1 MAQNVTIMGASYS
14 AVPAVTLPKTGG
26 GTARFDD
33 ATVTTATAS
42 DVASGKVFIAADG
55 TITTGTGS
63 GGGGSVTQD
72 ANGFIVLPDTG
83 GGGAVT
89 LKEGVIRPDAELVQS
104 WTYDKYIVE
113 DEGATLPSYSTTSAT
128 LKASASLDSV
138 SVNFTDY
145 DYMLVMRCLAIP
157 KYVPGTSHG
166 AGQEEYCLQPV
177 FVEMSYK
184 HSRDIVSL
192 DGSQSVSSYFVT
204 ATTTHPLY
212 AYWNSSTGFKTL
224 MGATSGASFTITSPA
239 VLASSITVNSPVLRV
254 VGNSSYFSATYYNA
268 LEDIRYQY
276 VIELWRAAKG
286 SLNLDGW
293 GVQQEHM
300 HMLGNII
307 DDNGKLD

>member
-1 MAQNVTIMGASYS
+1 MPNANVNKVQVVRGGQTETLIDLTGDTITASALAQGYTAHDASGAQI
-14 AVPAVTLPKTGG
+14 T
-26 GTARFDD
+26 GTA
-33 ATVTTATAS
+33 T
-42 DVASGKVFIAADG
+42 
-55 TITTGTGS
+55 
-63 GGGGSVTQD
+63 GGGSVTQD

-113 DEGATLPSYSTTSAT
+113 DEGVTLPSYSTTSAT

-145 DYMLVMRCLAIP
+145 DYMLVTRCLAIP
-157 KYVPGTSHG
+157 KYVSGTSHG

-177 FVEMSYK
+177 LVEMSHK

-192 DGSQSVSSYFVT
+192 DGSKSVSSYFIT
-204 ATTTHPLY
+204 AVTTHPLY
-212 AYWNSSTGFKTL
+212 AYWNSSTGFSTL

-239 VLASSITVNSPVLRV
+239 VNAASITANSPALRV
-254 VGNSSYFSATYYNA
+254 VGNNSYFSATYYNA